1 MGMLFSGLS
10 LAITWPQ
17 VVYIEEDSIA
27 EAVQVDGCVRQ
38 HKCMQRDRGAV
49 LFIRE

>member
-1 MGMLFSGLS
+1 MGVLGGLT

-17 VVYIEEDSIA
+17 VVYIEEDSLA
-27 EAVQVDGCVRQ
+27 EPAQVDGCVRQ
-38 HKCMQRDRGAV
+38 LKCMQRDRGTV